1 MAAITIG
8 TPALGG
14 AVTGFNTSQL
24 QPSSVTDIDI
34 EDYNNIWTTSIT
46 RLYELQ
52 IDSVLPAG
60 IGIQSA
66 DGALNYTGVSG
77 SIRPAYGQL
86 YPRGY

>member
-14 AVTGFNTSQL
+14 AVSGFNTSQL
-24 QPSSVTDIDI
+24 QPTSVTDIDI

-46 RLYELQ
+46 RVYDLQ

-60 IGIQSA
+60 IGLESA
-66 DGALNYTGVSG
+66 DGSLNYSGVSG
-77 SIRPAYGQL
+77 SLRPAYGQL